1 MKKFATVLLCA
12 LIVIGAVSAQAVVEV
27 NQSLPVEEGTITAF
41 EKYGHA
47 TLDITIEKMLADGYE
62 LGDTV
67 DVEFSNGYKF
77 TNIPFYNGY
86 YVAKGEPLLRA
97 YPGHE
102 TVAVCINYGK
112 VYEVAGLNI
121 GDTVKISLSE
131 KGAELDTQVLNS
143 LKYTKVREDY
153 ASDEVYAN
161 FREIKVGNI
170 ATGKLYRSCSP
181 INNENNR
188 AAYANKLAEQ
198 AGIKSVLNLADSNE
212 EIASYIKADDFASPY
227 YKALSDNGRVIA
239 LSMPVDFSSASF
251 AETLV
256 SGIAKMVREGY
267 ETPVLIHCTEGKDRA
282 GFASAL
288 IEALLGANYD
298 EIVSDYMRSY
308 ENYYGITKENNEQK
322 YNIIVNNNINEML
335 KVIAGVNSVEGLT
348 VETLEKG
355 ARNYLLSGG
364 MTDAEIDALITA
376 LK

>member
-170 ATGKLYRSCSP
+170 ANGKLYRSCSP

-212 EIASYIKADDFASPY
+212 EIASYIKADDFASLY

-322 YNIIVNNNINEML
+322 YSIIVNNNINEML